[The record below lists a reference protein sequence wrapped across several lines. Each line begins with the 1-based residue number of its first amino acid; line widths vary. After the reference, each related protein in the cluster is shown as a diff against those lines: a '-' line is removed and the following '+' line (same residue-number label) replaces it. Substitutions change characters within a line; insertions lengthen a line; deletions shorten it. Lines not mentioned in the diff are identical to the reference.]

1 LLCLLALLCA
11 TTFAQQPS
19 VQSSDSAAQQPAPA
33 PLAPPPPPSEAP
45 AAAPATEPSP
55 SPTPAATEPFAQP
68 VQQPAA
74 QPASQPAAQSATQ
87 PPSPPAPQKSAEPEK
102 DAQGVFTFRTDVQEV
117 TLAATVVDEHRHLV
131 STLSR
136 EAFQVFEDGKPQRIS
151 AFRRDDVPVALGI
164 VIDNSG
170 SMRSKR
176 PSVNTAALNLVKASN
191 PKDEVC
197 IVNFNDQYYL
207 DQDFTGNVD
216 LLARALEHIE
226 ARGGTGLYDALVA
239 TSDHLM
245 QSAHLKKRIILVVT
259 DGEDTIS
266 SYNLDLTVRALSV
279 NGGPTVYAIA
289 ILGAG
294 EHKARKSL
302 EIITRQTGGVA
313 FFPSDLSQVEEIS
326 QQIARDIRNQY
337 TISYKPPEAGP
348 ANGFH
353 QVKVVAR
360 APGEKKLQVRTRSGY
375 YAGAASSPR

>member
-1 LLCLLALLCA
+1 MIFAWPSRTKSTRPAPRPARAARLLLGMLLLACA
-11 TTFAQQPS
+11 TAF
-19 VQSSDSAAQQPAPA
+19 AQQPAP
-33 PLAPPPPPSEAP
+33 LTPPPPPSDAP
-45 AAAPATEPSP
+45 PGVT
-55 SPTPAATEPFAQP
+55 
-68 VQQPAA
+68 PAA
-74 QPASQPAAQSATQ
+74 QPDYNAQPA
-87 PPSPPAPQKSAEPEK
+87 PAPQSTSTQQKSDQPEK
-102 DAQGVFTFRTDVQEV
+102 DAQGVFTLRMEVEEV
-117 TLAATVVDEHRHLV
+117 TLHATVVDEHRHLV
-131 STLSR
+131 STLGR
-136 EAFQVFEDGKPQRIS
+136 EAFQVFEDNKSQRIA

-176 PSVNTAALNLVKASN
+176 PSVNTAAINLVKASN
-191 PKDEVC
+191 PQDEVC
-197 IVNFNDQYYL
+197 VVNFNDQYYL

-226 ARGGTGLYDALVA
+226 ARGGTGLYDALIA

-266 SYNLDLTVRALSV
+266 SYNLEQTVRALSV

-289 ILGAG
+289 ILGTG
-294 EHKARKSL
+294 EHKARKAL
-302 EIITRQTGGVA
+302 EQITRQTGGVA

-326 QQIARDIRNQY
+326 QQIAKDIRNQY

-360 APGEKKLQVRTRSGY
+360 APGQKKLQVRTRSGY
-375 YAGAASSPR
+375 YAGAQATTR

>member
-1 LLCLLALLCA
+1 MPHLWPTRKWISRRAPRPFFSGLRAAAMLCLLALICA
-11 TTFAQQPS
+11 TAC
-19 VQSSDSAAQQPAPA
+19 AQQPAPA

-45 AAAPATEPSP
+45 AAAPA
-55 SPTPAATEPFAQP
+55 AEPFAQP
-68 VQQPAA
+68 
-74 QPASQPAAQSATQ
+74 AAQSPTQ
-87 PPSPPAPQKSAEPEK
+87 QPTKPNSNEPDK

-131 STLSR
+131 STLGR
-136 EAFQVFEDGKPQRIS
+136 EAFQVFEDNKPQRIS

-176 PSVNTAALNLVKASN
+176 PSVNTAAINLVKASN

-197 IVNFNDQYYL
+197 VVNFNDQYYI
-207 DQDFTGNVD
+207 DQDFTSNVD
-216 LLARALEHIE
+216 LLTAALEHIE

-245 QSAHLKKRIILVVT
+245 RSAHLKKRIILVVT
-259 DGEDTIS
+259 DGEDNIS
-266 SYNLDLTVRALSV
+266 SYNLDLAVRALSV

-294 EHKARKSL
+294 EHKARKAL

-326 QQIARDIRNQY
+326 QQIAKDIRNQY
-337 TISYKPPEAGP
+337 TISYKPPESGP

-375 YAGAASSPR
+375 YAAAPSSPR